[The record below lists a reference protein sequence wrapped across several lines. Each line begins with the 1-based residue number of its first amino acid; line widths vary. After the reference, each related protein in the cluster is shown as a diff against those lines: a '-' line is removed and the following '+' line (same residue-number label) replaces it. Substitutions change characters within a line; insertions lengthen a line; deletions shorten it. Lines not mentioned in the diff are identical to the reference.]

1 MADVLLRLQSD
12 RIPEE
17 TVLTLSLSF
26 HGLTKYG
33 GRTYI
38 PIISRQIVIFIAYN
52 AVTYHCVL
60 QTYTTS
66 LSYMVSEVGVST
78 IRMGDIKS
86 RTFSIDVS

>member
-26 HGLTKYG
+26 HGLSKYG
-33 GRTYI
+33 GRGRTYI

-66 LSYMVSEVGVST
+66 LSYMVSEMGVSM
-78 IRMGDIKS
+78 I
-86 RTFSIDVS
+86 